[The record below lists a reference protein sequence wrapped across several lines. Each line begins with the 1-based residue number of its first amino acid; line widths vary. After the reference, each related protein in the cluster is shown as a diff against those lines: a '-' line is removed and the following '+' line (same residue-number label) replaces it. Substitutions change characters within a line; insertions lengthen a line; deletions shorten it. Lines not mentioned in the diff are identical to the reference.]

1 MAKRSNA
8 GNVNATKKSLEG
20 KTTINSDVKINKLM
34 FEEPNRTEFYCYA
47 CGKSFKKQ
55 DGNFCKSL
63 SPLYANN
70 NGFVHICKKCTD
82 KYYYNLVDLFSGN
95 EEKAMDRM
103 CQIFDWYYSDEIFAA
118 TRKISADRSRVCAYP
133 AKANLPQYEAKDKH
147 HIDTIKDRYKA
158 INESERLHEQ
168 ALQEAL
174 APNTI
179 TSIYSKKSATGGSS
193 IKRDHAKEVSKD
205 NKLEIDKGIINKDK
219 EDQLD
224 YSDFEKDEK
233 AEEDV

>member
-20 KTTINSDVKINKLM
+20 KTTINSDVKINKLI

-82 KYYYNLVDLFSGN
+82 KYL
-95 EEKAMDRM
+95 
-103 CQIFDWYYSDEIFAA
+103 
-118 TRKISADRSRVCAYP
+118 RKV
-133 AKANLPQYEAKDKH
+133 KF
-147 HIDTIKDRYKA
+147 YKF
-158 INESERLHEQ
+158 IN
-168 ALQEAL
+168 
-174 APNTI
+174 
-179 TSIYSKKSATGGSS
+179 
-193 IKRDHAKEVSKD
+193 
-205 NKLEIDKGIINKDK
+205 
-219 EDQLD
+219 
-224 YSDFEKDEK
+224 
-233 AEEDV
+233 